1 MTTKVMSKV
10 QAEIKNV
17 EREMNDKFFERKD
30 EVRGLLVGLVSRHHV
45 LLLGDPGTGKS
56 ALTEELC
63 SRINGSYFRWLM
75 SRTSTPEELY
85 GPISLKALENDSYRR
100 VTTAKLPEAQIGF
113 LDEIFKCNSAVL
125 NSLLSILNERL
136 FFNDGQA
143 IKVPLQMVVGAS
155 NELPEDRE
163 ELGALWDRFTLRYI
177 PEYISD
183 PRNFEAMLTGV
194 SKVPTT
200 TYIDQQDLTTAQT
213 EASMV
218 DVSRL
223 IPQVLVL
230 RQKMVEMNIPVSDRR
245 WKQSLDLIKANAWLE
260 GRTQASDED
269 LEILAHSLWVEP
281 NQRLQIRQL
290 IMSLAN
296 PLDQEA
302 LELLDQAMEIWQ
314 KAINAEEADSTAAG
328 MEANK
333 KLKNITKRLEE
344 LKGKAQKEGKG
355 DGRITDA
362 LTQTM
367 TWNKEVI
374 GKCLGM

>member
-177 PEYISD
+177 PEYIRD